1 MTSTKPASPTPALS
15 PPPAYAQRSFA
26 DLAEDLRRSEGRAT
40 VLIGAGCSFS
50 GGIPLAG
57 GIIDDIRGLFPQA
70 WQRAQKKA
78 AECGQL
84 SPNYNLCMQALL
96 PDQRRT
102 LLKRYIDGSKI
113 NWAHIGL
120 AQLLKYKRLDRV
132 LTTNFDQLITRACA
146 LVNVFPAVYDLT
158 AFHPTQMRMAELPDL
173 AVFHLHGQ
181 RNGFSLLNDP
191 DELAQH
197 ALQLKPLFDHARERR
212 LWIVVGYSGEADP
225 LLKLIQAE
233 RHECGLYWIS
243 TQPEPKPH
251 LAELFSA
258 ERYAFHVHHPEGA
271 DHFFMKLALE
281 MNAWPPTLMDQPF
294 AHLREQLA
302 PIAEFIQDGKQND
315 TPYYRDEPNGIDWL
329 KQTRRQLDRA
339 EALLKADASEQ
350 NAPAQPSQD
359 LDAYLTSGV
368 SALQHSAD
376 PDVQSWAWV
385 EKGDAL
391 AREAQSLAENSDL
404 SAAQAR
410 WKQAGECYTQA
421 LEVKPDY
428 HDAANNWGIALD
440 REAQA
445 LAASDLPAARALWR
459 QAGERYAQALAIKP
473 DKHEAANNWG
483 WVLAQEAQALA
494 ASDLP
499 AARALWRQ
507 AGERYAQAL
516 AIKLDMH
523 EIANNWGS
531 ALDDEAQALAASDLP
546 AARALWRQAGER
558 YAQALAI
565 KPDKHEAANNWGNAL
580 AREAQALAASDLPAA
595 RALWR
600 QAGERY
606 AQALAIKPD
615 KHEAAYSWGLALAQ
629 EAQALAASDLPAARA
644 LWRQAGERYAQ
655 GLEIKPDMHEAAYN
669 WGLALY
675 HEAQALEASDLL
687 AARALWRQAG
697 ERYAQALAIKPD
709 MHDAANNWSVA
720 LLHEHHA
727 IHHEHP
733 DEAVALLRQAKTLL
747 QQAESQ
753 YPGKAAYNLACVA
766 ACQHHPADAI
776 RWLRTCQAHGTLP
789 TEDHLRTD
797 PDLDPIRDTPEF
809 TTWWAESFAAMS
821 RR

>member
-1 MTSTKPASPTPALS
+1 
-15 PPPAYAQRSFA
+15 

-57 GIIDDIRGLFPQA
+57 GIIDDIRKQFPQA

-78 AECGQL
+78 AECGQP

-158 AFHPTQMRMAELPDL
+158 AFSPAQMRMAELPDL

-197 ALQLKPLFDHARERR
+197 ARQLKPLFDHARERR

-225 LLKLIQAE
+225 LLALIQAE

-251 LAELFSA
+251 LAELFTP
-258 ERYAFHVHHPEGA
+258 ERYAFHVHYPEGA

-302 PIAEFIQDGKQND
+302 PIAEFIQDGKQNN

-339 EALLKADASEQ
+339 EALLKADTAEQ
-350 NAPAQPSQD
+350 SSPAHPSQD

-385 EKGDAL
+385 EKGNAL
-391 AREAQSLAENSDL
+391 VREAQSLAEKSDL

-421 LEVKPDY
+421 LKIKPDK
-428 HDAANNWGIALD
+428 HEADNNWGWALAQ
-440 REAQA
+440 EAQV

-473 DKHEAANNWG
+473 DKHDAANNWG
-483 WVLAQEAQALA
+483 L
-494 ASDLP
+494 
-499 AARALWRQ
+499 
-507 AGERYAQAL
+507 
-516 AIKLDMH
+516 
-523 EIANNWGS
+523 

-565 KPDKHEAANNWGNAL
+565 KPDHHEAANNWGWAL
-580 AREAQALAASDLPAA
+580 AQEAQALAASDLPAA

-615 KHEAAYSWGLALAQ
+615 KHAAANNWGWVLAQEAQALAASDLLAARALWRQAGERYAQALAINLDTHEVANNWGAALAQ

-644 LWRQAGERYAQ
+644 LWRQAGERC
-655 GLEIKPDMHEAAYN
+655 
-669 WGLALY
+669 
-675 HEAQALEASDLL
+675 
-687 AARALWRQAG
+687 
-697 ERYAQALAIKPD
+697 AQALAIKPD
-709 MHDAANNWSVA
+709 KHEAANNWSIA

-753 YPGKAAYNLACVA
+753 YPDKAAYNLACIA
-766 ACQHHPADAI
+766 ALQHHPADAI
-776 RWLRTCQAHGTLP
+776 RWLRTCQAHGTLLA
-789 TEDHLRTD
+789 EVHLRTD
-797 PDLDPIRDTPEF
+797 PDPIRDTPEF

>member
-1 MTSTKPASPTPALS
+1 MTSAKPASPTPALS
-15 PPPAYAQRSFA
+15 PLPVPAQRSFA
-26 DLAEDLRRSEGRAT
+26 DLAEDLRSSEGRAT
-40 VLIGAGCSFS
+40 VLIGAGCSVS

-70 WQRAQKKA
+70 WNRAQKKA

-84 SPNYNLCMQALL
+84 SPNYNLCMQALSR
-96 PDQRRT
+96 DHRNT
-102 LLKRYIDGSKI
+102 LLKGYIDRSKI

-120 AQLLKYKRLDRV
+120 AQLLKHKCLDRV

-181 RNGFSLLNDP
+181 RNGFRLLNNP

-197 ALQLKPLFDHARERR
+197 APELKPVFDHARERR

-225 LLKLIQAE
+225 LLALIQAE

-243 TQPEPKPH
+243 TQPAPKPH
-251 LAELFSA
+251 LAELFTP

-281 MNAWPPTLMDQPF
+281 MDAWPPTLLDQPF

-302 PIAEFIQDGKQND
+302 PIAEFIQDGKQNN

-339 EALLKADASEQ
+339 EALLKADTAEQ
-350 NAPAQPSQD
+350 SSPAHPSQD

-391 AREAQSLAENSDL
+391 ADEAQSLAEKSDL

-421 LEVKPDY
+421 LEVKKDKHEAAYNWGVTLDDEAHALMASDLPAARALWRQAGERYAQALKIKPDK
-428 HDAANNWGIALD
+428 HEAANNWGLALAQ
-440 REAQA
+440 EAQA
-445 LAASDLPAARALWR
+445 LVASDLPAARALWR

-473 DKHEAANNWG
+473 DYHDAANNWGIALHHEAQALAASDLPAARAFWQQAGERYAQALAIKPDMYDAANNWG

-499 AARALWRQ
+499 AAQALWRQ
-507 AGERYAQAL
+507 T
-516 AIKLDMH
+516 
-523 EIANNWGS
+523 
-531 ALDDEAQALAASDLP
+531 
-546 AARALWRQAGER
+546 GER

-565 KPDKHEAANNWGNAL
+565 KPDYHDAANNWGA
-580 AREAQALAASDLPAA
+580 
-595 RALWR
+595 
-600 QAGERY
+600 
-606 AQALAIKPD
+606 
-615 KHEAAYSWGLALAQ
+615 ALAQ
-629 EAQALAASDLPAARA
+629 EAQALAASDLPAAQA
-644 LWRQAGERYAQ
+644 LWRQTGERYAQ
-655 GLEIKPDMHEAAYN
+655 ALAIKPDYHDAANN
-669 WGLALY
+669 WGIALH
-675 HEAQALEASDLL
+675 HEAQALAASDLP
-687 AARALWRQAG
+687 AARAFWQQAG

-709 MHDAANNWSVA
+709 MHEAAYNWSVA

-797 PDLDPIRDTPEF
+797 AALDPIRDTPEF
-809 TTWWAESFAAMS
+809 TTWWAESFAAM
-821 RR
+821 